1 VAVGS
6 GQIFPVRS
14 CVSDLQFLVVDVA
27 GSRIAEGQS
36 GYQGEQ
42 ELEQH
47 GNLGAVGRRGESV
60 PVWKIG
66 LESI

>member
-1 VAVGS
+1 
-6 GQIFPVRS
+6 
-14 CVSDLQFLVVDVA
+14 VA